1 MTTQLT
7 KHLGDCTIHRSLINQ
22 SPEDGICTCG
32 YGWSLVRRDADWS
45 QMYSAERTAEMER
58 LAAEKERRSRLI
70 SREYFDG
77 GDENRDAIFVC
88 RDGIEYEIEY
98 GIPFSS
104 NREQAGID
112 LTAWR
117 KGGFEMVSLPH
128 VNTEGQV
135 EDLVRILKGGES

>member
-7 KHLGDCTIHRSLINQ
+7 KHLGDCTIYRSIINQ

-32 YGWSLVRRDADWS
+32 YGWSLVRKAADWS

-58 LAAEKERRSRLI
+58 VAADNERRSRPV

-88 RDGIEYEIEY
+88 RDGVEYEIEY
-98 GIPFSS
+98 GTPFDSS
-104 NREQAGID
+104 QDGVGID
-112 LTAWR
+112 LTVWR
-117 KGGFEMVSLPH
+117 KGGFEMASLPH

-135 EDLVRILKGGES
+135 EDLVRILKGGEV